1 MSKENNQG
9 SPKKAKL
16 PSLTWIF
23 SGISLLSLV
32 FSVLFARIV
41 TFPATN
47 AKRTTLFIYQAI
59 STTFNWAFVLTAGA
73 ALATIIIFANKQ
85 ESSIE
90 DVDASSKE

>member
-1 MSKENNQG
+1 MAQKNTDG
-9 SPKKAKL
+9 SPEKAKL
-16 PSLTWIF
+16 PSLTWLF
-23 SGISLLSLV
+23 SGISLLSLI

-59 STTFNWAFVLTAGA
+59 STTFNWVFVLTAGA

-85 ESSIE
+85 ESSNE
-90 DVDASSKE
+90 DVDTSSKE

>member
-1 MSKENNQG
+1 MSKENVRE
-9 SPKKAKL
+9 SSKKDKL

-32 FSVLFARIV
+32 FSVLFERIV
-41 TFPATN
+41 TFPASN

-59 STTFNWAFVLTAGA
+59 STTFNWVFVLTAGA
-73 ALATIIIFANKQ
+73 ALATVIIFASKR

-90 DVDASSKE
+90 DIDASNKE